1 MTALFDVSRNQT
13 VSRGGD
19 LNESERRAADLQVS
33 EFLSVP
39 GADVPLPRADRN
51 DRTYARLV
59 AAARAEFLTQGF
71 AGATVASI
79 AANAGIS
86 KKTVYQYAASKEALM
101 YEVVSDACQE
111 LFSPIFRSG
120 GADLAR
126 SEVAHC
132 LVEFCLL
139 STSED
144 GVTAHRLAIGEA
156 RQFPNMAQA
165 YKHALNAYVIEPLA
179 AWIGRQNELGRL
191 RVDDPGLAADML
203 ACMVVSPYVRD
214 LSLGVRAR
222 PARKEI
228 ERVVNTAMNLFY
240 AGCATRMY
248 DDTKP

>member
-1 MTALFDVSRNQT
+1 MKA
-13 VSRGGD
+13 GG
-19 LNESERRAADLQVS
+19 LQVS
-33 EFLSVP
+33 GFLSDP
-39 GADVPLPRADRN
+39 DVAATEARAGRN

-59 AAARAEFLTQGF
+59 AAARAEFLSQGF

-79 AANAGIS
+79 AARAGIS

-111 LFSPIFRSG
+111 LFSSIFKSG

-126 SEVAHC
+126 SEVARC

-139 STSED
+139 SASED

-214 LSLGVRAR
+214 LSLGVRPR
-222 PARKEI
+222 PAREEV
-228 ERVVNTAMNLFY
+228 ERVVNTALNLFY
-240 AGCATRMY
+240 AGCATRLL
-248 DDTKP
+248 DG

>member
-1 MTALFDVSRNQT
+1 MGEA
-13 VSRGGD
+13 
-19 LNESERRAADLQVS
+19 ERPVKDLQVS
-33 EFLSVP
+33 DLMSGPNVSV
-39 GADVPLPRADRN
+39 AVARADRN

-59 AAARAEFLTQGF
+59 AAARAEFLSQGF

-79 AANAGIS
+79 AASAGIS

-101 YEVVSDACQE
+101 YEVISDACQE

-126 SEVAHC
+126 PEIARC
-132 LVEFCLL
+132 LIEFCLL

-156 RQFPNMAQA
+156 RQFPNMAQV

-222 PARKEI
+222 PAREEV
-228 ERVVNTAMNLFY
+228 ERVVNTALNLFY
-240 AGCATRMY
+240 AGCATRLY
-248 DDTKP
+248 DAAGPGADHSVPM